1 MYNIYNKK
9 FLQKTLILSC
19 NVIFCLYDSS
29 EKLHKAFLFL
39 MVGLIFK
46 ASGEFLMLSS
56 DRILFSRFTS
66 YIWQKALFILLNSA
80 CMLST
85 PCSPYISRPNPN
97 FLKNQHNDFPTN
109 AFLA

>member
-1 MYNIYNKK
+1 MYNMYNKK

-46 ASGEFLMLSS
+46 ASKEFLM
-56 DRILFSRFTS
+56 
-66 YIWQKALFILLNSA
+66 
-80 CMLST
+80 
-85 PCSPYISRPNPN
+85 
-97 FLKNQHNDFPTN
+97 
-109 AFLA
+109 